1 MYNGE
6 VQLQPKNLIFPSAIN
21 EDTVVNTSG
30 LVNYLYDFVETNL
43 LTDYQDYKANL
54 KSIGAQIGFKIRG
67 YSKKENGLPPSPL
80 NCHFFLGATQVP
92 PMLRNWRI
100 TEFHSTVLPIF
111 RR

>member
-67 YSKKENGLPPSPL
+67 YSKKEKFQLILDSKTPNASTSIFVPQENYRLIQNTSAAIKVL
-80 NCHFFLGATQVP
+80 N
-92 PMLRNWRI
+92 
-100 TEFHSTVLPIF
+100 
-111 RR
+111 